1 MTKSILENL
10 NLKEALQLART
21 KKREKSYDEVV
32 SICSD
37 ILLEFPHN
45 KNAKELLKELPY
57 EDFFYRGN
65 DCLNKG
71 ELESAISHYKNAL
84 KIRPELAEAH
94 CNLGV
99 IYKSLGDSKNAV
111 ECYENALR
119 IKPDYLGAH
128 MNFGLCLM
136 ELGNLAGAENCFKK
150 VIGINPKDSAARV
163 NLGNIHLAKLELD
176 TASDYYK
183 RAFELNPKEINALYN
198 LGITEGKRN
207 DFNSSIDWYS
217 KVLEIQPE
225 HYNALNN
232 LGTMY
237 IETLDLQAAE
247 KSFRS
252 AIHFNPTFP
261 EAHNNLGH
269 VLVLRGKKGAAECF
283 KEAIINKPDF
293 KDAYLNLAATLE
305 SISFASYDPDMAEI
319 LLNLVKQKNLT
330 KPRAISNAIY
340 SLIKLNPDFANI
352 LSINQNKDLGE
363 DLNDVLLSLSSIDL
377 FVVFIALCPITD
389 LQIGSVVSNLRRA
402 VLFNITDLKEE
413 PHTLK
418 LLSAIAFQCFLN
430 EYLLTETAE
439 EIKSLRKLEAKVV
452 KDIKVNGQPTAIEI
466 LLLSSYRSLSEH
478 EWAKSLLTVPELSDI
493 LTLQLHNRQAEHT
506 LRKSIPSLSE
516 ISNDTSAKVKDQYE
530 HNPYPR
536 WIQVSAIDNSIS
548 ISEYVARTNLRMP
561 KKEIL
566 NIEQPEI
573 LIAGCGT
580 GQQAIEA
587 AFRYQHREILAIDLS
602 LASLSYAMRK
612 TKEFNLK
619 SIRYMQADILN
630 LRKLDQKFDLIE
642 CAGVLHHMEN
652 PMVGWKILTERLKP
666 GGLMKIGLYSD
677 LARQHVVRVRQE
689 IIQRGVNP
697 TRSEMIAF
705 RGNLIDSTE
714 PHHRKL
720 FLAPDFYSL
729 SELRDLLFHVEE
741 HRFTITQI
749 GEFMEELDLAFCG
762 FDNQNILRK
771 FRSVYKDKNAIYDL
785 GKWNDYEQQNPD
797 IFFGMYQ
804 FWCQKV

>member
-21 KKREKSYDEVV
+21 KKRKKSYDEVV

-99 IYKSLGDSKNAV
+99 VYKSLGDSKNAV

-119 IKPDYLGAH
+119 INPDYLDAH

-136 ELGNLAGAENCFKK
+136 ESGNLVRAENCFKK

-183 RAFELNPKEINALYN
+183 SAFELNPKEINALYN

-207 DFNSSIDWYS
+207 DFKRSIHWYS
-217 KVLEIQPE
+217 KVLEILPE

-232 LGTMY
+232 LGTMHL
-237 IETLDLQAAE
+237 ETLDLQAAE
-247 KSFRS
+247 ESFKS

-305 SISFASYDPDMAEI
+305 SISFASYDPDMAAI
-319 LLNLVKQKNLT
+319 LLNLVKQKNFT

-352 LSINQNKDLGE
+352 LSINNTDDLDE

-402 VLFNITDLKEE
+402 VLFKITDLKKE

-439 EIKSLRKLEAKVV
+439 EIKSLRVLVAK
-452 KDIKVNGQPTAIEI
+452 IVN
-466 LLLSSYRSLSEH
+466 
-478 EWAKSLLTVPELSDI
+478 
-493 LTLQLHNRQAEHT
+493 
-506 LRKSIPSLSE
+506 
-516 ISNDTSAKVKDQYE
+516 
-530 HNPYPR
+530 
-536 WIQVSAIDNSIS
+536 
-548 ISEYVARTNLRMP
+548 
-561 KKEIL
+561 
-566 NIEQPEI
+566 
-573 LIAGCGT
+573 
-580 GQQAIEA
+580 
-587 AFRYQHREILAIDLS
+587 
-602 LASLSYAMRK
+602 
-612 TKEFNLK
+612 
-619 SIRYMQADILN
+619 
-630 LRKLDQKFDLIE
+630 
-642 CAGVLHHMEN
+642 
-652 PMVGWKILTERLKP
+652 
-666 GGLMKIGLYSD
+666 
-677 LARQHVVRVRQE
+677 
-689 IIQRGVNP
+689 
-697 TRSEMIAF
+697 
-705 RGNLIDSTE
+705 
-714 PHHRKL
+714 
-720 FLAPDFYSL
+720 DF
-729 SELRDLLFHVEE
+729 
-741 HRFTITQI
+741 
-749 GEFMEELDLAFCG
+749 
-762 FDNQNILRK
+762 
-771 FRSVYKDKNAIYDL
+771 
-785 GKWNDYEQQNPD
+785 
-797 IFFGMYQ
+797 
-804 FWCQKV
+804 

>member
-1 MTKSILENL
+1 MTKNVLESL

-21 KKREKSYDEVV
+21 KKKVKSYDDVV

-37 ILLEFPHN
+37 ILFEFPHN
-45 KNAKELLKELPY
+45 KNARELLKELPY

-65 DCLNKG
+65 DCVSKG

-84 KIRPELAEAH
+84 KIRPEFAEAH

-99 IYKSLGDSKNAV
+99 VYKSLGDSKNAI

-119 IKPDYLGAH
+119 INPDYLDAH

-136 ELGNLAGAENCFKK
+136 ESGNLVSAENCFKK
-150 VIGINPKDSAARV
+150 VIQINPRDSAARV
-163 NLGNIHLAKLELD
+163 NLGNIHLTKLELD

-207 DFNSSIDWYS
+207 DFKRSIDWYS

-225 HYNALNN
+225 HHNALNN
-232 LGTMY
+232 LGTMHLK
-237 IETLDLQAAE
+237 TLDLQAAE
-247 KSFRS
+247 KSFKS
-252 AIHFNPTFP
+252 AIHCNPTFP

-269 VLVLRGKKGAAECF
+269 VFVLRGKKGAVDCF
-283 KEAIINKPDF
+283 KEAIINKPGF

-305 SISFASYDPDMAEI
+305 SISFASYDPDMAAI
-319 LLNLVKQKNLT
+319 LLNLVKQKNFT
-330 KPRAISNAIY
+330 KPRAISSATY

-352 LSINQNKDLGE
+352 LSINQTKDLGE
-363 DLNDVLLSLSSIDL
+363 DLNDVLLSLSNIDL

-389 LQIGSVVSNLRRA
+389 LQIASVVSNLRRA
-402 VLFNITDLKEE
+402 VLFNITDLEKE
-413 PHTLK
+413 PKTLK
-418 LLSAIAFQCFLN
+418 LLSAIASQCFLN
-430 EYLLTETAE
+430 EYIYTETDE
-439 EIKSLRKLEAKVV
+439 EIKSLEKLEAKIVR
-452 KDIKVNGQPTAIEI
+452 DLEINSQPTTTEI
-466 LLLSSYRSLSEH
+466 LLLSSYRSLSEYA
-478 EWAKSLLTVPELSDI
+478 WAKSLLTVPELSDI
-493 LTLQLHNRQAEHT
+493 LILQLDHKQEEHT
-506 LRKSIPSLSE
+506 LRESIPSLCE
-516 ISNDTSAKVKDQYE
+516 ISNNTSAKVKDQYE

-536 WIQVSAIDNSIS
+536 WIQVSAVDNSIS
-548 ISEYVARTNLRMP
+548 ISEYVARTNLRVP
-561 KKEIL
+561 EKEIL
-566 NIEQPEI
+566 NKEQPDI

-587 AFRYQHREILAIDLS
+587 AFRYKHREILAIDLS
-602 LASLSYAMRK
+602 LTSLSYAMRK
-612 TKEFNLK
+612 TEEFSLK

-652 PMVGWKILTERLKP
+652 PMVGWKILTECLNP
-666 GGLMKIGLYSD
+666 GGLMMIGLYSD
-677 LARQHVVRVRQE
+677 LARQHIVRVRRE
-689 IIQRGVNP
+689 IRQLGVKP
-697 TRSEMIAF
+697 TPLEMIAY
-705 RGNLIDSTE
+705 RDNLIGSTE
-714 PHHRKL
+714 SHHRKL

-741 HRFTITQI
+741 HRFTIPQI
-749 GEFMEELDLAFCG
+749 GECLGELGLAFCG
-762 FDNQNILRK
+762 FHNQNILRK
-771 FRSVYKDKNAIYDL
+771 FRSIYEDKNTIYDL
-785 GKWNDYEQQNPD
+785 GKWNDFEQKNSD
-797 IFFGMYQ
+797 IFSGMYQ

>member
-1 MTKSILENL
+1 MTKSILENF

-21 KKREKSYDEVV
+21 EKRKKSYDEVV

-99 IYKSLGDSKNAV
+99 VYKSLGDSKNAV
-111 ECYENALR
+111 ECYENALK
-119 IKPDYLGAH
+119 INPDYLDAH
-128 MNFGLCLM
+128 MNFGLSLM
-136 ELGNLAGAENCFKK
+136 ESGDLIRAENCFKK
-150 VIGINPKDSAARV
+150 VIQINANDSTARV
-163 NLGNIHLAKLELD
+163 NIGNIHLAKLDLD
-176 TASDYYK
+176 NAFDYYK
-183 RAFELNPKEINALYN
+183 QAFELNPQEINALYN

-207 DFNSSIDWYS
+207 DFEKSINWYS

-232 LGTMY
+232 MGTMY
-237 IETLDLQAAE
+237 LKILDLTAAE
-247 KSFRS
+247 ECFRT
-252 AIHFNPTFP
+252 AINFNPVFP
-261 EAHNNLGH
+261 EAYNNLGH
-269 VLVLRGKKGAAECF
+269 TLGLKGKKGAVDCF
-283 KEAIINKPDF
+283 KKAIINKPGF
-293 KDAYLNLAATLE
+293 KDAYLNLATTLE
-305 SISFASYDPDMAEI
+305 SISFANYDSELAAI
-319 LLNLVKQKNLT
+319 LLNLVKQENCI

-352 LSINQNKDLGE
+352 LAMSQNDNLDK
-363 DLNDVLLSLSSIDL
+363 DLNDAIVRLSNIEL
-377 FVVFIALCPITD
+377 FVAFIALCPITD
-389 LQIGSVVSNLRRA
+389 LQIESVVSNLRRA
-402 VLFNITDLKEE
+402 ALFNITDLKNE
-413 PHTLK
+413 PKILK
-418 LLSAIAFQCFLN
+418 LLSAVAFQCFLN
-430 EYLLTETAE
+430 EYIYTETDK
-439 EIKSLRKLEAKVV
+439 EIKAFEKLEAKIVR
-452 KDIKVNGQPTAIEI
+452 DIETNSQPIAIEI
-466 LLLSSYRSLSEH
+466 LLLSSYRSLSEYA
-478 EWAKSLLTVPELSDI
+478 WANSLLTIPDLTDI
-493 LTLQLHNRQAEHT
+493 LILQLRNNQVEHT
-506 LRKSIPSLSE
+506 LRESIPSLSE
-516 ISNDTSAKVKDQYE
+516 ISNDTSEKVKDQYE

-536 WIQVSAIDNSIS
+536 WIQVSAVNNSIS
-548 ISEYVARTNLRMP
+548 ISEYVARTNLRVP
-561 KKEIL
+561 EEKIL
-566 NIEQPEI
+566 NIEQPDI

-587 AFRYQHREILAIDLS
+587 AFLYRHREILAIDLS
-602 LASLSYAMRK
+602 LTSLSYAMRK
-612 TKEFNLK
+612 TKEFDQK

-652 PMVGWKILTERLKP
+652 PMVGWKILTECLNP
-666 GGLMKIGLYSD
+666 GGLMMIGLYSD
-677 LARQHVVRVRQE
+677 LARQHIVRVRQE

-697 TRSEMIAF
+697 TRSGMIAF

-714 PHHRKL
+714 SHHRKL

-729 SELRDLLFHVEE
+729 SELRDLLFHAKE
-741 HRFTITQI
+741 HCLTIPQI
-749 GEFMEELDLAFCG
+749 QNCLGELGLTFCG
-762 FDNQNILRK
+762 FHNQHILRS
-771 FRSVYKDKNAIYDL
+771 FRSAYEDKNAIYDL
-785 GKWNDYEQQNPD
+785 GKWNDFEQQNPD
-797 IFFGMYQ
+797 IFSGMYQ

>member
-1 MTKSILENL
+1 MTKNILESL

-21 KKREKSYDEVV
+21 KKRKKSYDEVV

-71 ELESAISHYKNAL
+71 ELESAISLYKNAL

-99 IYKSLGDSKNAV
+99 VYKSLGDSKNAV

-136 ELGNLAGAENCFKK
+136 ESGNLVGAENCFKK

-207 DFNSSIDWYS
+207 DFNRSIDWYS

-232 LGTMY
+232 LGTMHL
-237 IETLDLQAAE
+237 ETLDLQAAE

-261 EAHNNLGH
+261 EAHNNLGQ

-283 KEAIINKPDF
+283 KEAILNKPGF
-293 KDAYLNLAATLE
+293 KEAYLNLAATLE
-305 SISFASYDPDMAEI
+305 SISFASYDPDMAAI
-319 LLNLVKQKNLT
+319 LLNLVKQENLVR
-330 KPRAISNAIY
+330 PRAISNAVY
-340 SLIKLNPDFANI
+340 SFIKLNPDFANI
-352 LSINQNKDLGE
+352 LSINNTDDLDKDLNG
-363 DLNDVLLSLSSIDL
+363 VLLSLSNLEL
-377 FVVFIALCPITD
+377 FVNFIALCPITD
-389 LQIGSVVSNLRRA
+389 LQVGSVLSNLRRA
-402 VLFNITDLKEE
+402 TLFNIADLEKE
-413 PHTLK
+413 PKILK

-430 EYLLTETAE
+430 EYIFTVTDE
-439 EIKSLRKLEAKVV
+439 EIRTLKKIEAKIVR
-452 KDIKVNGQPTAIEI
+452 DIEINSQPNAIEI
-466 LLLSSYRSLSEH
+466 LLLSSYRSLSEYA
-478 EWAKSLLTVPELSDI
+478 WANSLLTIPELSDI
-493 LTLQLHNRQAEHT
+493 LILQLHNKQEEHT
-506 LRKSIPSLSE
+506 LRESIPSLSE

-536 WIQVSAIDNSIS
+536 WIHVSAGNSSIS
-548 ISEYVARTNLRMP
+548 ISEYVAKNNLRVP
-561 KKEIL
+561 EKEIL
-566 NIEQPEI
+566 NIEQASI

-587 AFRYQHREILAIDLS
+587 AFRYQHGEILAIDLS
-602 LASLSYAMRK
+602 LTSLAYAMRK
-612 TKEFNLK
+612 TEEFSLK

-630 LRKLDQKFDLIE
+630 LPKLDQKFDLIE
-642 CAGVLHHMEN
+642 CAGVLHHMAN
-652 PMVGWKILTERLKP
+652 PMVGWKILAECLNP
-666 GGLMKIGLYSD
+666 GGLMMIGLYSD
-677 LARQHVVRVRQE
+677 LARQHIAKVRRE
-689 IIQRGVNP
+689 ISQLEVKP
-697 TRSEMIAF
+697 TLREMIAF
-705 RGNLIDSTE
+705 RDNLMGSTE

-720 FLAPDFYSL
+720 FLVPDFYSL

-741 HRFTITQI
+741 HHFTIPQI
-749 GEFMEELDLAFCG
+749 GECLEELGLAFCG
-762 FDNQNILRK
+762 FHNPHILRK
-771 FRSVYKDKNAIYDL
+771 FRLIYDDKNAIYDL
-785 GKWNDYEQQNPD
+785 AKWNDFERKNPD
-797 IFFGMYQ
+797 IFSGMYQ